1 MKRLLCIAVA
11 IFLLFSLAACGSHPT
26 LQNPQGNDGPSA
38 PASSTVSV
46 SVPTAAGRSKAPD
59 SNSEIFSDNSTR
71 ELDAPDE
78 TGKAGSAPEKG
89 VPKTL
94 IAYFSRV
101 GNTDFPKGIDAV
113 ASASLI
119 VKDGQMVG
127 NTQYLANLI
136 QQGTGGDLFLIQTAE
151 KYPADYDAVD
161 RQGGIESRER
171 PRPALAAH
179 VENISN
185 YDVVFIGFPIWYSDM
200 PMAVYTFL
208 EEYDLSGKT
217 VVPFGVSGG
226 SGFSHSISAIQALQP
241 NATVLTDGFTAT
253 HSGIESV
260 TFENV
265 RNWLAELGMTS

>member
-1 MKRLLCIAVA
+1 MKRLLCITVA
-11 IFLLFSLAACGSHPT
+11 IFLLFSLGACGSRPT
-26 LQNPQGNDGPSA
+26 LQNPQGNDGPST

-46 SVPTAAGRSKAPD
+46 SVPTAAGRSEAPD
-59 SNSEIFSDNSTR
+59 SNNGIFRDKSTR
-71 ELDAPDE
+71 EPDTPDE
-78 TGKAGSAPEKG
+78 AGEASSAPEKG
-89 VPKTL
+89 APKTL
-94 IAYFSRV
+94 IAYFSRM
-101 GNTDFPKGIDAV
+101 GNTDFPAGIDAV

-161 RQGGIESRER
+161 RQGGIESQER

-179 VENISN
+179 VENISD

-241 NATVLTDGFTAT
+241 NATVLTNGFTAT

-265 RNWLAELGMTS
+265 RNWLAELSIAS